1 MSGWVGKVALRG
13 YGGSSKDHA
22 NSDLGMV
29 LGGHEPCQLYTWH
42 GSWRGVRLSVPVRLV
57 IYLYI

>member
-1 MSGWVGKVALRG
+1 VSGWVGKVALRG

-29 LGGHEPCQLYTWH
+29 LGGHKPCQLYTWH
-42 GSWRGVRLSVPVRLV
+42 GSWRGVS
-57 IYLYI
+57 YIG